1 MTDHLRVVKT
11 YWYMFLLL
19 GLAIISWIGWM
30 NERTD
35 KLAYVERLAED
46 LREYRDGST
55 QLKEQILDEVQRNKS
70 RLDANK
76 EKLDALLDA
85 QRAGPR
91 HTACDTKQ
99 ILGDLRSG
107 GKVAPHYPVED
118 RCNNA
123 N

>member
-1 MTDHLRVVKT
+1 MLWLNFCGADAVTTRRLILSEWLYILGVV
-11 YWYMFLLL
+11 LGAIGIIAG
-19 GLAIISWIGWM
+19 GLA
-30 NERTD
+30 
-35 KLAYVERLAED
+35 
-46 LREYRDGST
+46 YR
-55 QLKEQILDEVQRNKS
+55 QEQID
-70 RLDANK
+70 
-76 EKLDALLDA
+76 DA
-85 QRAGPR
+85 QEDERVRQLLEMVGENSQTLHKLEQMQSLGPR